1 MLHYEDKSS
10 WKGFLL
16 VAHKPGTTGG
26 GSHIRGSMVR
36 ASEASYEEV
45 DLVLPGNGRL
55 IFLNL
60 TESLDWLSR
69 LKFKMTLSRLEQMYP
84 N

>member
-1 MLHYEDKSS
+1 LHYEDKSS

-16 VAHKPGTTGG
+16 VAHEPGTTGG
-26 GSHIRGSMVR
+26 GWHIRGSMVR
-36 ASEASYEEV
+36 ASETGYEEV

-60 TESLDWLSR
+60 TEALD
-69 LKFKMTLSRLEQMYP
+69 
-84 N
+84 

>member
-16 VAHKPGTTGG
+16 VAHEPGTTGG

-45 DLVLPGNGRL
+45 ELVLPGNGRL

-60 TESLDWLSR
+60 TESLD
-69 LKFKMTLSRLEQMYP
+69 
-84 N
+84 

>member
-1 MLHYEDKSS
+1 MRIKVLGR
-10 WKGFLL
+10 GFCSLL
-16 VAHKPGTTGG
+16 MSQVLQAVV
-26 GSHIRGSMVR
+26 HIRGSMVR

-60 TESLDWLSR
+60 TESLD
-69 LKFKMTLSRLEQMYP
+69 
-84 N
+84 